1 MTLHKNNNDERTR
14 KMNHSNDKNSL
25 REIREVIS
33 LTNNNII
40 PQDFLK
46 LYEQFEKVVKQ

>member
-1 MTLHKNNNDERTR
+1 LKAAANNKD
-14 KMNHSNDKNSL
+14 SL
-25 REIREVIS
+25 REIRDIIS